1 MSFKIGQGYDVH
13 QLTPKIPL
21 WVGGVNIPHT
31 KGAAGHSDGDVL
43 IHAIIDSILGACNL
57 GDLGRHFP
65 ATDDW
70 KNASGADMLAYTYQ
84 LVTKT
89 FPKIKILN
97 IDSTIILEQPKLSQ
111 YIQSMKTNIS
121 NSLNM
126 DINNLS
132 IKATT
137 TEGLG
142 FTGRLEGIS
151 CSCTATVKKYI
162 YNE

>member
-65 ATDDW
+65 ATSDW
-70 KNASGADMLAYTYQ
+70 KNASGADMLAYTYK

-89 FPKIKILN
+89 FPKIQILN
-97 IDSTIILEQPKLSQ
+97 IDSTIILEQPKLSK
-111 YIQSMKTNIS
+111 YTQSMKNNIS

-126 DINNLS
+126 NINNLS

-137 TEGLG
+137 TDKLGPIGLE
-142 FTGRLEGIS
+142 EGIAAQAMCLIQLS
-151 CSCTATVKKYI
+151 H
-162 YNE
+162 E